1 VAGFFGWQYKV
12 AVVYPLVERLNAAL
26 SPYTLPW
33 LQRTFGHVNPTLAL
47 LVNLAGVTR
56 ILFIL
61 SMTMIPALE
70 RLFIRDLI
78 RRGEREGRKIEAV
91 REKVQFRAEKN
102 NHAR

>member
-12 AVVYPLVERLNAAL
+12 AVVHPLVERLNAAL

-47 LVNLAGVTR
+47 LVNLAVVTS

-70 RLFIRDLI
+70 RLFIRTRLVNPIWRVELDL
-78 RRGEREGRKIEAV
+78 RRVEGARE
-91 REKVQFRAEKN
+91 
-102 NHAR
+102 